1 MLQKIEGRRRRGWQR
16 MRWLDDITDSMGMNL
31 SKLQEMVKDRE
42 AWCAAV
48 HGVAKSQTRLN
59 RLSRHAYH
67 PTWGYFERTILASNL
82 PMRLTGM
89 SLGPASQLS
98 FSHSCFLSPLSQ
110 SPLSS
115 FTSLVK
121 VLILRA
127 LLNNPVSQ
135 ATSQSSQ
142 PAMDIIKSMGFISVH
157 RLLLLLLGRFS
168 CVRLCATP

>member
-1 MLQKIEGRRRRGWQR
+1 
-16 MRWLDDITDSMGMNL
+16 
-31 SKLQEMVKDRE
+31 
-42 AWCAAV
+42 
-48 HGVAKSQTRLN
+48 
-59 RLSRHAYH
+59 
-67 PTWGYFERTILASNL
+67 
-82 PMRLTGM
+82 M

-168 CVRLCATP
+168 RVRLCATPQMAAHQAPLSLGFSRQEHWSGLPFPSPSTQASNPHFTNRQFRPPSKVTFQMITVSHGLNMFQSAGILTLCSFHFPCDANIAICLQHL